1 MKNLEEVRKMGKEFT
16 KKFQKD
22 MNVIFIQETEKY
34 DLVFDNYFSVD
45 RQNVTKIEK
54 ISYKN

>member
-16 KKFQKD
+16 KKFKKD
-22 MNVIFIQETEKY
+22 MNVIFLQETEKY

-45 RQNVTKIEK
+45 R
-54 ISYKN
+54 